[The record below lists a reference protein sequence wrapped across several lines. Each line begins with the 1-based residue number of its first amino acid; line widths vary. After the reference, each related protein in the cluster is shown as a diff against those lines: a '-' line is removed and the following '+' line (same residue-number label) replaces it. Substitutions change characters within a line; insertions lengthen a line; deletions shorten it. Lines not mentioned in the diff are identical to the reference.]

1 LSSIDALFLTNLCSI
16 IRRCAALVMVFMTKF
31 RATFQFISKTPL
43 TLFTYEDLHELHVFS
58 GWTILVNGM
67 THAAFHIARWI
78 SQNNVALLWK
88 HFSGISGLIVTVAM
102 CLICFPM
109 LIYKHKVR
117 YEIRK
122 GLHYFFILFC
132 LAMCFHAPTSAF
144 PNGGFSTWG
153 FTILILWWILDY
165 SYCLCYMTEKI
176 DSTIFHVVPTG
187 VQLTMRVS
195 NRFQKTGVRGGYC
208 YVNFPWLS
216 RYEWH
221 AFSLFENPSNPDER
235 QIFMEKFGDWTSKL
249 HKTLQ
254 RDTTR
259 PIWVQGPFSSP
270 YNSADEYDH
279 QILVAGGIGITPAL
293 SVMRAH
299 KTTRRTNLIWAVRDP
314 HMLEFFLRRAEF
326 SERGWNLIFYTGK
339 EKTYVDDQSDIITST
354 GARVHIIK
362 SRPDFDRLIPNLIYS
377 IESKKSVP
385 EAYIPNAKI
394 EAVQFLK
401 ERLVELDQ
409 EAFLDNRDKIR
420 VLVEDAESFGF
431 MFTDLV
437 AEFFG
442 EELSHTFQ
450 QSLRAQENS
459 YLMEKESSNSGVAHD
474 TSTREMKPLIG
485 KSSRGLGEKSSSVR
499 TFASG
504 EQILSGLRN
513 IDRGQSVRFFSES
526 PGSLISHRNASMR
539 SLVRGL
545 SVRNVSSRHMAN
557 YERIIQRQDS
567 MTTRAWKAVT
577 MAADDWAKEHV
588 PTFKPWEE
596 DPTESKAYV
605 NQMDPEI
612 KKSWGMLY
620 CGGKSP
626 LADNANKAASDFGL
640 DMHME
645 SFAW

>member
-1 LSSIDALFLTNLCSI
+1 MT
-16 IRRCAALVMVFMTKF
+16 ALVMVFLTKF
-31 RATFQFISKTPL
+31 RATMQLISKTPL
-43 TLFTYEDLHELHVFS
+43 SMFTYEDLHELHVFS
-58 GWTILVNGM
+58 GWTILINGLSH
-67 THAAFHIARWI
+67 TVFHLARWA
-78 SQNNVALLWK
+78 SQKNMHLLWR
-88 HFSGISGLIVTVAM
+88 HFSGVSGLLITVAM
-102 CLICFPM
+102 CLVCIPM
-109 LIYKHKVR
+109 LIYKKEVR

-122 GLHYFFILFC
+122 GLHYFFVLFC
-132 LAMCFHAPTSAF
+132 LAMCFHAPTASF
-144 PNGGFSTWG
+144 PNGGFATWG
-153 FTILILWWILDY
+153 FTTLLLWWLLDFA
-165 SYCLCYMTEKI
+165 YCHMFMTEKI

-195 NRFQKTGVRGGYC
+195 ERFQKNGIRGGYC

-221 AFSLFENPSNPDER
+221 AFSLFENPANPAER
-235 QIFMEKFGDWTSKL
+235 QIFMEKLGDWTSKL

-254 RDTTR
+254 RDTSR

-270 YNSADEYDH
+270 YDSADEYDH

-339 EKTYVDDQSDIITST
+339 EQTYVGDQSDIITAT

-362 SRPDFDRLIPNLIYS
+362 SRPDFNQLIPNLIYS

-385 EAYIPNAKI
+385 EAYVPDAKI

-401 ERLVELDQ
+401 ERLLELD
-409 EAFLDNRDKIR
+409 EEPFLDNRDKIR
-420 VLVEDAESFGF
+420 ALVQDAESFGF
-431 MFTDLV
+431 LFTELV
-437 AEFFG
+437 TEFFG
-442 EELSHTFQ
+442 EDVSSTLQ
-450 QSLRAQENS
+450 QSIKIAEGS
-459 YLMEKESSNSGVAHD
+459 HLMEQESINDNSEG
-474 TSTREMKPLIG
+474 TSTREMKPLMG
-485 KSSRGLGEKSSSVR
+485 QGSRGRGGKPVSNKRSPSIND
-499 TFASG
+499 

-513 IDRGQSVRFFSES
+513 IERGQSVRFFCES
-526 PGSLISHRNASMR
+526 PGIMTPRNASAR

-545 SVRNVSSRHMAN
+545 SMRNVSCRN
-557 YERIIQRQDS
+557 IVNFERMIGPRQES

-577 MAADDWAKEHV
+577 MAADEWAKEHV

-596 DPTESKAYV
+596 DPTEALAYV
-605 NQMDPEI
+605 KKMDPEI
-612 KKSWGMLY
+612 LKCWGMLY

-626 LADNANKAASDFGL
+626 LADNASKAATDYGL
-640 DMHME
+640 EMHME